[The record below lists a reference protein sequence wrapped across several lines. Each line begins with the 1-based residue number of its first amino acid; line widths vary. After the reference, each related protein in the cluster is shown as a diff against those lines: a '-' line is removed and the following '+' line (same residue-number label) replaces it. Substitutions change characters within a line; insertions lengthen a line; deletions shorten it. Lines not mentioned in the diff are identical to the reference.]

1 MLVLIEEGKY
11 GREAYMSTTDA
22 QKRAVKKYNKNNVKQ
37 IKINFCPKDHELFDK
52 IKEKGQ
58 EYGGLSKYVI
68 DTLKK
73 DIEG

>member
-1 MLVLIEEGKY
+1 MAMS
-11 GREAYMSTTDA
+11 EAR
-22 QKRAVKKYNKNNVKQ
+22 KRANDKYIKNNVKQ
-37 IKINFCPKDHELFDK
+37 IKINFCPKDHELFNK

-68 DTLKK
+68 DTLRK